1 MSLYL
6 LLASTANARHKP
18 IWFTL
23 PNPSAPDLL
32 EPGEHQF
39 IWTFYRDFGDSP
51 VVRNDTVKISLTI
64 AVLLFIFFYI
74 LSYTIFPL

>member
-1 MSLYL
+1 MSLTHFL
-6 LLASTANARHKP
+6 TSTVNARHTP

-32 EPGEHQF
+32 EPGDHQF

-51 VVRNDTVKISLTI
+51 VVRNDTVKISLAI
-64 AVLLFIFFYI
+64 VYFCKPLL
-74 LSYTIFPL
+74 YT